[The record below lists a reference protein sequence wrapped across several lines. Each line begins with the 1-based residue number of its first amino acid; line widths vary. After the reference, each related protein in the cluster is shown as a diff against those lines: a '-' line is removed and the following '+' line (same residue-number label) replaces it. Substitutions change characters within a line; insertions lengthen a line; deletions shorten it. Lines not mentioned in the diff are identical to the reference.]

1 MVGNPHTQQAQMME
15 FSPLYRF
22 RDLRVPVMLIHGDED
37 LRVDFEHARRLKR
50 MLDIAGR
57 PPVGLVFEGEGHGF
71 AKPEHTHALWNAIA
85 GFLQQ
90 HLEPGRAPVAT
101 P

>member
-1 MVGNPHTQQAQMME
+1 MFA
-15 FSPLYRF
+15 
-22 RDLRVPVMLIHGDED
+22 HGDED
-37 LRVDFEHARRLKR
+37 LRVDQEHMRRLVR

-71 AKPEHTHALWNAIA
+71 SKEANTHALWKSVA

-90 HLEPGRAPVAT
+90 HLDAPAA
-101 P
+101 PAR